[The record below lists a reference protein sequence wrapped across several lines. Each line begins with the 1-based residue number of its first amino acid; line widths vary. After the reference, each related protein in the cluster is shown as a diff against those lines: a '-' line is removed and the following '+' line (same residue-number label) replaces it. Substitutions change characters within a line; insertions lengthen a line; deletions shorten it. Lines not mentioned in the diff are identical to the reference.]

1 MKSSGDGTSS
11 TPGGST
17 SGTPAGISTTPP
29 LNVRVGDD
37 HGEGWPVCRCGHPMH
52 PSGIEKRRGIPLE
65 RFECPKH
72 RWWNVFWHPV
82 VWQDPRE

>member
-1 MKSSGDGTSS
+1 MKSSGDGTSP

-17 SGTPAGISTTPP
+17 PGTQASNTIPP

-37 HGEGWPVCRCGHPMH
+37 HGEGWPVCRCGHPTH
-52 PSGIEKRRGIPLE
+52 PSGIEKRRGILME

-72 RWWNVFWHPV
+72 RWWNAFMHPV
-82 VWQDPRE
+82 VWQDPR